1 MILLIMRLG
10 FLHEKMCGP
19 EEEEVREEAD
29 DG

>member
-10 FLHEKMCGP
+10 LSHEKICGP
-19 EEEEVREEAD
+19 EEEEIREEAD